1 MKAVIIGAVV
11 GIVVLIAAVVAI
23 LIWVDP
29 GLPFLQKS
37 AYLST
42 ALLSVFACGMLIA
55 LTAIFAAVA
64 ALVAVLR
71 KLTQEKVAPLIDKV
85 NETTDTVRGTVSY
98 VGEGVVSPL
107 VKFAAILA
115 ALRGGIAALF
125 TARK

>member
-1 MKAVIIGAVV
+1 MKGIIIGAVV
-11 GIVVLIAAVVAI
+11 FILLLIAAVIAI

-29 GLPFLQKS
+29 QLPFLQKS
-37 AYLST
+37 AYLSIS
-42 ALLSVFACGMLIA
+42 LISVFACGMLIA
-55 LTAIFAAVA
+55 LTAIFAAIA

-85 NETTDTVRGTVSY
+85 NETTDTVRGAVTY

-115 ALRGGIAALF
+115 AFRGAIAGLF
-125 TARK
+125 KR